1 MNEFI
6 EKNRRLFKIYCVAAR
21 IIGWGLLI
29 TAGIWAFS
37 ILSGHVLLRTA
48 SAILTE
54 PIIILTRIVVG
65 LSMLGVDQFIRFL
78 SETEYQPSWILRY
91 LEKILY
97 LYAAIRIVCIV
108 FLFFYV
114 ANLRGNSLNN
124 YLWRYIFFTGFPDLA
139 GPLIAVGLGQILRRV
154 MPVIEESKTLV

>member
-6 EKNRRLFKIYCVAAR
+6 EKNRRLLKIYCVASR
-21 IIGWGLLI
+21 IIGWGFLV
-29 TAGIWAFS
+29 TAGIWAIS
-37 ILSGHVLLRTA
+37 ILSGYVLLRTA
-48 SAILTE
+48 SAMLTE

-65 LSMLGVDQFIRFL
+65 LSILGVAQFIRFL
-78 SETEYQPSWILRY
+78 SETEYQPGWILRY
-91 LEKILY
+91 LDKILY

-124 YLWRYIFFTGFPDLA
+124 YLWRYIFFNGLPDLA

-154 MPVIEESKTLV
+154 MPVIKESKTLV

>member
-6 EKNRRLFKIYCVAAR
+6 EKNRRLLKIYCVVAR

-29 TAGIWAFS
+29 TAGIWAIS

-65 LSMLGVDQFIRFL
+65 LSMLGVAQFIRFL
-78 SETEYQPSWILRY
+78 SETEYQPGWILRY
-91 LEKILY
+91 IEKILY

-108 FLFFYV
+108 FLFFYWP
-114 ANLRGNSLNN
+114 G
-124 YLWRYIFFTGFPDLA
+124 YL
-139 GPLIAVGLGQILRRV
+139 
-154 MPVIEESKTLV
+154 

>member
-6 EKNRRLFKIYCVAAR
+6 EKNRRLLKIYCVAAQ
-21 IIGWGLLI
+21 IIGWALLI
-29 TAGIWAFS
+29 TVGIWAIS

-54 PIIILTRIVVG
+54 PIIIFTRIVVG
-65 LSMLGVDQFIRFL
+65 LSMLGVAQFIRFL
-78 SETEYQPSWILRY
+78 SETEYQPGWILRY

-97 LYAAIRIVCIV
+97 LYAAIRIVCIAY
-108 FLFFYV
+108 LFFYV
-114 ANLRGNSLNN
+114 ANLTGNSFNN

-139 GPLIAVGLGQILRRV
+139 GPLIAVGLGQILRRI